1 MYLITKM
8 YMFVICYSVGRV
20 CQLLAA
26 GVDVN
31 LHDSQE
37 SQSTPLHWAASFA
50 NRDIIQ
56 CLCGKSEICE
66 QR

>member
-1 MYLITKM
+1 MSDDYTMYYVHYKLWLP
-8 YMFVICYSVGRV
+8 YSVGRI

-31 LHDSQE
+31 LIDSEE
-37 SQSTPLHWAASFA
+37 SHSTPLHWAASFA

-56 CLCGKSEICE
+56 CLCGN
-66 QR
+66 